1 MCRICA
7 DIEKSMRKIGFLP
20 PEIGSHNIVQG
31 KTYDTAE
38 PNGLFL
44 YEQIE
49 DKLRLQTFKQS
60 VVNED
65 LPLNRYGKEYYAYH
79 GHKLVIL
86 PERKDQLPDPYY
98 LEWHNENVYLG

>member
-60 VVNED
+60 VINED
-65 LPLNRYGKEYYAYH
+65 LPLNRYRKEQIIKPRIGQGAFKILITDAYH
-79 GHKLVIL
+79 RRCALREKKHY
-86 PERKDQLPDPYY
+86 RF
-98 LEWHNENVYLG
+98 